1 MAVDILLSPAV
12 LTPVSGLA
20 GAVVGAL
27 IGRRNSRDQVGV
39 EQRRV
44 DTEDWRAVTDALRTD
59 LTTARAENAA
69 TRGRVEVVE
78 RERALDLAWIV
89 LLRDHIYRG
98 APPPPP
104 ERPTSL

>member
-1 MAVDILLSPAV
+1 MIQLDPAALTAGGTLLAAAGAWGGHLLS
-12 LTPVSGLA
+12 
-20 GAVVGAL
+20 
-27 IGRRNSRDQVGV
+27 RRTARETSRV

-44 DTEDWRAVTDALRTD
+44 DTEDWRAVTDALRED
-59 LTTARAENAA
+59 LTAAREENAS